1 MRGFR
6 LTLLVNALIAVA
18 LAAGVRPSVAVVL
31 YPWCVQYGSIASSTL
46 SCGFTSFGQ
55 CLATARGNGSSCI
68 PNPQYPNYPP
78 SPRYAP
84 PIRR

>member
-1 MRGFR
+1 MRGFW
-6 LTLLVNALIAVA
+6 LIFFVNALIAVA

-31 YPWCVQYGSIASSTL
+31 YPWCVQYGGIASSTL

-68 PNPQYPNYPP
+68 ANPQYPNYPP